1 MDDDETLLDQL
12 KDDLQELFDNDID
25 YSDLVVKTA
34 WEGDDEVTYPC
45 VIIDELTNR
54 DVQRF
59 YDGQEHVI
67 DVAYQFTILAEQSST
82 KDAMTNVRTIISKI
96 KTYMRGERYHALRRV
111 GSSPDA
117 DLPEDSNIRIGYMR
131 YEGRIDIDN
140 NIIYRRS

>member
-1 MDDDETLLDQL
+1 MDETLLDQL

-25 YSDLVVKTA
+25 YSGLVVKTA
-34 WEGDDEVTYPC
+34 YEGDEDIEYPYI
-45 VIIDELTNR
+45 VIEELDNY

-67 DVAYQFTILAEQSST
+67 DVAYQFTIFAEQSAE
-82 KDAMTNVRTIISKI
+82 KDAITNVRTIIDKI
-96 KTYMRGERYHALRRV
+96 KNYMRGERYHALRRI

-117 DLPEDSNIRIGYMR
+117 ALPGDNNVRIGYMR
-131 YEGRIDIDN
+131 YSGRINIDE